1 MRLRELF
8 ESLTR
13 QQRSALI
20 AVIVLNAVV
29 FIAAFILLSGETPP
43 EPLIWPDIGA
53 PCEAYAAA
61 SFRQHNVAASVT
73 ITREAMLVAINGP
86 STQAWDVFSA
96 TARIA
101 ALGCGPYNLVR
112 VDVPDPDGRPNVRL
126 IYELTGPELQLWL
139 DGKSSDV
146 ELAQRMRRQ
155 VYQTAPPVTPTP

>member
-13 QQRSALI
+13 QQRIALI
-20 AVIVLNAVV
+20 AISAMNAVI
-29 FIAAFILLSGETPP
+29 FIIALSLLFGEPAP
-43 EPLIWPDIGA
+43 EPVIWPDAGA

-61 SFRQHNVAASVT
+61 SFRQQNVAASVT
-73 ITREAMLVAINGP
+73 ITREAMLVTVNGP
-86 STQAWDVFSA
+86 STQAWDVFST
-96 TARIA
+96 TARLA

-126 IYELTGPELQLWL
+126 LYELTGPELQLWL

-146 ELAQRMRRQ
+146 ELAERMRRQ
-155 VYQTAPPVTPTP
+155 IYQTAPLVTPTP

>member
-13 QQRSALI
+13 QQRIALI

-29 FIAAFILLSGETPP
+29 FIAAFILLSGQTPP
-43 EPLIWPDIGA
+43 EPLIWPDTGA

-61 SFRQHNVAASVT
+61 SFHQQNVAASVT
-73 ITREAMLVAINGP
+73 ITREAMFVTIDGP
-86 STQAWDVFSA
+86 STQAWDVFSI

-101 ALGCGPYNLVR
+101 TLGCGPYNLVR

>member
-1 MRLRELF
+1 MRPRELI

-13 QQRSALI
+13 QQRIALI
-20 AVIVLNAVV
+20 AVIVLNAVI
-29 FIAAFILLSGETPP
+29 FIAAFILLSGQTPP
-43 EPLIWPDIGA
+43 EPLIWPDTGA

-61 SFRQHNVAASVT
+61 SFRQQNVAASVT
-73 ITREAMLVAINGP
+73 ITREAMFVTIDGP
-86 STQAWDVFSA
+86 STQAWDVFSI

-101 ALGCGPYNLVR
+101 TLGCGPYNLVR

-146 ELAQRMRRQ
+146 DLAERMRRQ